1 MDSEP
6 ANQTSRPPLTRLPFL
21 QSLNRW
27 LPFLILVLAAGYG
40 LTAALLNAPSAAPV
54 QSLTATNGSASPGRL
69 HPQSHYLL
77 APLSEVLEQQRW
89 HSGGWEPLSKDR
101 PGIGYPRMP
110 ATFRMTLTTEQ

>member
-40 LTAALLNAPSAAPV
+40 LTAALLNAPSAAPD
-54 QSLTATNGSASPGRL
+54 QTDTDSSITFIEA
-69 HPQSHYLL
+69 
-77 APLSEVLEQQRW
+77 
-89 HSGGWEPLSKDR
+89 K
-101 PGIGYPRMP
+101 P
-110 ATFRMTLTTEQ
+110 ATASRINRSRPALSFWVAARAVRSSSWAS